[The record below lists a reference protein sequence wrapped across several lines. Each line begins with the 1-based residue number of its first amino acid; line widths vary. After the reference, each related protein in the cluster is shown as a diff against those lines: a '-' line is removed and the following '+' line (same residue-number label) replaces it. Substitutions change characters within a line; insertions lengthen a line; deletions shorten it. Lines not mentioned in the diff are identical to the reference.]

1 VPTLTD
7 LARDLTSLSGPEL
20 EWLHSLV
27 SDWQLL
33 ADLSFADL
41 ILWVPTRAQEDA
53 VKSGWVAVAQMRPTT
68 GPTSFPDDVVGSQV
82 PPGERPVLDTARME
96 RRIHR
101 ESDPD
106 WTSGVPVRAE
116 AIPVTRDGRVIAVI
130 ERSTNLNGARTPS
143 RLELT
148 YLAGADDLSRMISE
162 GTFPYPGHD
171 TTLVR
176 SPRVGDGMLRLDAA
190 GRVTFASPNAQS
202 AYRRLG
208 LTADLMGTELGT
220 ATAQLA
226 ATGAPVDESLMLVT
240 RGRAPRETEIDVNG
254 TVVQLRSIP
263 LVVGGQRTGALV
275 LVRDVTELRRRERE
289 LLTKEATIREIHH
302 RVKNN
307 LQTVAALL
315 RLQARRLSAPE
326 ARDALQEAVRRV
338 GSIAIVHE
346 TLSHAPEEIVDFDD
360 IADRVAMMAGE
371 VSSPEV
377 RVTPKITGQFGML
390 PATVATPLAMV
401 LTELLQNALQH
412 GFGSVQR
419 SSGADAG
426 IIEVVAERAPELL
439 TVTVTDSGAG
449 LPPGFDLE
457 NTTSLGLQ
465 IVRTLVEGELGGRI
479 NLRPRAGGGTIAVV
493 DLPVRY
499 DPEAMRLP
507 FTVRGAVLARGGPP
521 GPPRMG
527 GSAPHCPLA
536 GSHAQTACDPGTAS
550 PTPLDARSGTQ
561 AQRAA
566 LERPPLVLART
577 APDAGV
583 LAAVDSPAEALIEYL
598 ASTADLLRFF
608 DLQERGAAVSDREE
622 QLWIYLAT
630 GGDVAPVH
638 GVHSFSA

>member
-1 VPTLTD
+1 VPSLSD
-7 LARDLTSLSGPEL
+7 LARNLTGLSAPEL

-41 ILWVPTRAQEDA
+41 ILWVPLRVPDGA
-53 VKSGWVAVAQMRPTT
+53 SSGGGWVAVAQMRPTT
-68 GPTSFPDDVVGSQV
+68 GPTSVPDDVVGAQLSPQ
-82 PPGERPVLDTARME
+82 ERPVLDSARTE
-96 RRIHR
+96 QRIHR

-116 AIPVTRDGRVIAVI
+116 AIPVTRNGEVIAVI

-148 YLAGADDLSRMISE
+148 YLAGADDLARMVSE
-162 GTFPYPGHD
+162 GTFPHPGHE

-176 SPRVGDGMLRLDAA
+176 SPRVGDGLLRLDTA

-208 LTADLMGTELGT
+208 LAADLVGTELGR

-226 ATGAPVDESLMLVT
+226 ASGAPVDESLILVT

-315 RLQARRLSAPE
+315 RLQARRLPSAE
-326 ARDALQEAVRRV
+326 ARAALQEAVRRV

-360 IADRVAMMAGE
+360 IADRVAMMAAE

-377 RVTPKITGQFGML
+377 RVTPKITGQFGRL

-412 GFGSVQR
+412 GFGQAYR
-419 SSGADAG
+419 PAGADTG
-426 IIEVVAERAPELL
+426 IIEVQAARTPELL

-465 IVRTLVEGELGGRI
+465 IVRTLVEGELGGQI
-479 NLRPRAGGGTIAVV
+479 ILRPRAGGGTTAVV
-493 DLPVRY
+493 ELPVRY
-499 DPEAMRLP
+499 EPK
-507 FTVRGAVLARGGPP
+507 
-521 GPPRMG
+521 
-527 GSAPHCPLA
+527 
-536 GSHAQTACDPGTAS
+536 
-550 PTPLDARSGTQ
+550 
-561 AQRAA
+561 
-566 LERPPLVLART
+566 
-577 APDAGV
+577 
-583 LAAVDSPAEALIEYL
+583 
-598 ASTADLLRFF
+598 
-608 DLQERGAAVSDREE
+608 
-622 QLWIYLAT
+622 
-630 GGDVAPVH
+630 
-638 GVHSFSA
+638 

>member
-7 LARDLTSLSGPEL
+7 LARNYTSLSGADI

-41 ILWVPTRAQEDA
+41 ILWVPLRVPQGMPD
-53 VKSGWVAVAQMRPTT
+53 VGWVAAAQMRPTT
-68 GPTSFPDDVVGSQV
+68 GPTSFPDDVVGAQV
-82 PPGERPVLDTARME
+82 GPGEAPLLDTARGE
-96 RRIHR
+96 RRIWR

-130 ERSTNLNGARTPS
+130 ERSTNLNSARTPS

-148 YLAGADDLSRMISE
+148 YLQGADDLARMVSE
-162 GTFPYPGHD
+162 GTFPYPGQD
-171 TTLVR
+171 PTLVR
-176 SPRVGDGMLRLDAA
+176 SPRVGDGLLRLDLA
-190 GRVTFASPNAQS
+190 GRVTYASPNAQS

-208 LTADLMGTELGT
+208 LAADLMGAELGA
-220 ATAQLA
+220 ATAQLSMP
-226 ATGAPVDESLMLVT
+226 GEPVDESLMLVA
-240 RGRAPRETEIDVNG
+240 RGRAPRETEIDCNG
-254 TVVQLRSIP
+254 AVVQLRSIP
-263 LVVGGQRTGALV
+263 LVVGGQRKGALV

-289 LLTKEATIREIHH
+289 LLTKDATIREIHH

-315 RLQARRLSAPE
+315 RLQARRLQAPE
-326 ARDALQEAVRRV
+326 ARAALEEAVRRV

-390 PATVATPLAMV
+390 AASVATPLAMV

-412 GFGSVQR
+412 GFGALALR
-419 SSGADAG
+419 SNGNGAG
-426 IIEVVAERAPELL
+426 NGEGVIEVLAARAPEQL
-439 TVTVTDSGAG
+439 TVTVSDSGAG
-449 LPPGFDLE
+449 LPADFDLE

-465 IVRTLVEGELGGRI
+465 IVRTLVVAELGGRLSI
-479 NLRPRAGGGTIAVV
+479 TPRPGGGTTAVV

-499 DPEAMRLP
+499 EPQ
-507 FTVRGAVLARGGPP
+507 
-521 GPPRMG
+521 PRQG
-527 GSAPHCPLA
+527 
-536 GSHAQTACDPGTAS
+536 
-550 PTPLDARSGTQ
+550 
-561 AQRAA
+561 
-566 LERPPLVLART
+566 
-577 APDAGV
+577 
-583 LAAVDSPAEALIEYL
+583 
-598 ASTADLLRFF
+598 
-608 DLQERGAAVSDREE
+608 
-622 QLWIYLAT
+622 
-630 GGDVAPVH
+630 
-638 GVHSFSA
+638 

>member
-1 VPTLTD
+1 MPGHAGTCEICPEAACHDRGVPTLSD
-7 LARDLTSLSGPEL
+7 LARNLTDLSGPDL

-41 ILWVPTRAQEDA
+41 ILWVPLRAPHEGA
-53 VKSGWVAVAQMRPTT
+53 PSPGWVAVAQMRPTT
-68 GPTSFPDDVVGSQV
+68 GPTSCPDDVVGSQV
-82 PPGERPVLDTARME
+82 GAGQRPVLDTARRE

-116 AIPVTRDGRVIAVI
+116 AIPVTRDGRAIAVI
-130 ERSTNLNGARTPS
+130 ERSTNLDGARTPS

-148 YLAGADDLSRMISE
+148 YLAGADDLARMVAE
-162 GTFPYPGHD
+162 GTFPYLGHD
-171 TTLVR
+171 NTLVR
-176 SPRVGDGMLRLDAA
+176 SPRVGDGLLRLDTA
-190 GRVTFASPNAQS
+190 GRVTYASPNAQS

-208 LTADLMGTELGT
+208 LSADLMGAELGA
-220 ATAQLA
+220 ATAQRVA
-226 ATGAPVDESLMLVT
+226 SGAPVDESLMVVAS
-240 RGRAPRETEIDVNG
+240 GRAPRETEIEVNG
-254 TVVQLRSIP
+254 TAVQLRSIP

-275 LVRDVTELRRRERE
+275 LVRDVSELRRRERE

-315 RLQARRLSAPE
+315 RLQARRMQAPE
-326 ARDALQEAVRRV
+326 AREALEEAVRRV

-346 TLSHAPEEIVDFDD
+346 TLSHTPEEIVDFDG

-371 VSSPEV
+371 VSSPEA

-390 PATVATPLAMV
+390 PSVVATPLAMV

-412 GFGSVQR
+412 GFAAIPRVPG
-419 SSGADAG
+419 GEAG
-426 IIEVVAERAPELL
+426 IIEVVAARAPEQL

-465 IVRTLVEGELGGRI
+465 IVRTLVVGELGGK
-479 NLRPRAGGGTIAVV
+479 LVLTDRPGGGTIALV

-499 DPEAMRLP
+499 ERSPPPGGRLP
-507 FTVRGAVLARGGPP
+507 A
-521 GPPRMG
+521 
-527 GSAPHCPLA
+527 
-536 GSHAQTACDPGTAS
+536 
-550 PTPLDARSGTQ
+550 
-561 AQRAA
+561 
-566 LERPPLVLART
+566 
-577 APDAGV
+577 
-583 LAAVDSPAEALIEYL
+583 
-598 ASTADLLRFF
+598 
-608 DLQERGAAVSDREE
+608 
-622 QLWIYLAT
+622 
-630 GGDVAPVH
+630 
-638 GVHSFSA
+638 